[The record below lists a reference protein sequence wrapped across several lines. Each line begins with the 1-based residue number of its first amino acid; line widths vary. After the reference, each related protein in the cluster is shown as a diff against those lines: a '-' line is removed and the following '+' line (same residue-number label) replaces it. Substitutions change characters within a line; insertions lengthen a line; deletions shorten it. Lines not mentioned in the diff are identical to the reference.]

1 MIRLKFVQKL
11 LEDVRIGR
19 VFAEFARFRLMRL
32 NNFSIAIDEFQPSVI
47 LVIVLLPL
55 SLLPMGNDSY
65 DDKK

>member
-32 NNFSIAIDEFQPSVI
+32 DHFSIAIDEFQPSVI